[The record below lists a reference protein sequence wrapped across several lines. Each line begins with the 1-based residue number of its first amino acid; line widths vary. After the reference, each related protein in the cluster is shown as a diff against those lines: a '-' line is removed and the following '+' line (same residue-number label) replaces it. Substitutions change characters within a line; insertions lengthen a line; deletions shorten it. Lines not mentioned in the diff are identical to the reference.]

1 MNCPIQLKYYCILS
15 NLACPRLAPQQLEPP
30 PHSPPSPLRASFSR
44 TSASHPSRV
53 SRVDL
58 APTLSSPCS
67 PLSGLALERPLFG
80 GPTLCAARVAPGVE
94 PLLLRR
100 PPPYGL
106 ARTAFP
112 HGVGTTRVGPAVAK
126 LPRFRLAPMSSLRRH
141 VTCLTQST
149 GPGLRDER
157 RLY

>member
-1 MNCPIQLKYYCILS
+1 MSHPTKVLLYPLVPS
-15 NLACPRLAPQQLEPP
+15 MPP
-30 PHSPPSPLRASFSR
+30 LGASTARASLALSSLSPAGLTPQDQR
-44 TSASHPSRV
+44 ITPPRV
-53 SRVDL
+53 PRVDL

-67 PLSGLALERPLFG
+67 PLSGLALERSLFG